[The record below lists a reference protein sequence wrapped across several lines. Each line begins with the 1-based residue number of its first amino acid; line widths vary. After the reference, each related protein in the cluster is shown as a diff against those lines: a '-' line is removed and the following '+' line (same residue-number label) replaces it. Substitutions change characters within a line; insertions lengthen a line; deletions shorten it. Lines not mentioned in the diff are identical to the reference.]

1 MSTVAEKKP
10 QLYDGGIHHI
20 ACVQRWRLAAKC
32 SVGAWLKCPLDPD
45 RVNTRGSSSEIRVLL
60 ERPQDPNRVSFRA
73 EEKGYTT
80 FPVEGGEIHLKR
92 YNVGR
97 TWDGALEMCR
107 SDGATLVKI
116 DTAEKEDIV
125 RGLFNFNYEK
135 TMGVSQ
141 RPWIGL
147 RDTTRSNVYR
157 WTDGSVPT
165 YTNWNKGEPAFTFE
179 GQDEDCVQILLRM
192 FGSVWNDSDCNTLR
206 WFVCEM

>member
-1 MSTVAEKKP
+1 MSTIAEKKL

-32 SVGAWLKCPLDPD
+32 AVGAWLKCPLAPD
-45 RVNTRGSSSEIRVLL
+45 RVNI
-60 ERPQDPNRVSFRA
+60 RA

-80 FPVEGGEIHLKR
+80 FQAEGGQIHLKR

-116 DTAEKEDIV
+116 DTAEKQDIV
-125 RGLFNFNYEK
+125 GGLFKFKDHNNKKE
-135 TMGVSQ
+135 S
-141 RPWIGL
+141 WIGL
-147 RDTTRSNVYR
+147 RDTTRSNAYR

-165 YTNWNKGEPAFTFE
+165 YTNWYKGEPSFTYR
-179 GQDEDCVQILLRM
+179 GQDEDCVQILLLM
-192 FGSVWNDSDCNTLR
+192 FGSAWNDADCSKLR